1 MVEVLERILIK
12 DRDNVEDTKVRGAY
26 GMLCGFVGIGL
37 NVVLFIAKLFAGYFS
52 GSVAIIADACNNLS
66 DAGSSVI
73 TLLGFKMAQEE
84 ADPDHPFGHGRIEY
98 VSGLVV
104 SLIILLV
111 AFELFKTSIDKIIH
125 IEKLMFSKTMFIIL
139 LLSIV
144 VKFYMYLYNRR
155 IGKKIKSEAMLAT
168 ATDSLSDCGATAVV
182 LFGMVFGY
190 ITGKAID
197 GYLGIIVSVI
207 IFIAGIK
214 AAKETINPL
223 LGSLPDAELVK
234 RIEELVLGYDLVIGI
249 HDLIVHNYGPGRLII
264 SLHAEVPSDGDLLQ
278 MHDTIDLIEHRL
290 QSELKCQAVI
300 HMDPICVHDEKT
312 NELKAVVSDIVTK
325 ISDELSIHDFRIV
338 EGPTHTN
345 LIFDVVSPYQ
355 FRLGDDEL
363 IKEIAGKVSAYNENY
378 FVVIE
383 VDKKFA

>member
-12 DRDNVEDTKVRGAY
+12 NREKTEDVAVRSAY

-37 NVVLFIAKLFAGYFS
+37 NIVLFLAKLFAGYIS

-66 DAGSSVI
+66 DAGSSII

-84 ADPDHPFGHGRIEY
+84 PDPDHPFGHGRIEY
-98 VSGLVV
+98 VSGLIV

-111 AFELFKTSIDKIIH
+111 AFELLKTSIDKIIH
-125 IEKLMFSKTMFIIL
+125 IEELMFSKTMFIIL

-144 VKFYMYLYNRR
+144 IKFYMYLYNRR

-182 LFGMVFGY
+182 LFGMIFGY

-197 GYLGIIVSVI
+197 GWLGIVVSII
-207 IFIAGIK
+207 IFIAGIN

-234 RIEELVLGYDLVIGI
+234 RIEELVLSYDLVIGI
-249 HDLIVHNYGPGRLII
+249 HDLLVHNYGPGRLII

-290 QSELKCQAVI
+290 RSELKCQAVT
-300 HMDPICVHDEKT
+300 HMAPVCVHDEKT
-312 NELKAVVSDIVTK
+312 NQLKEVVSNIVSE
-325 ISDELSIHDFRIV
+325 ISEELSIHDFRIV

-345 LIFDVVSPYQ
+345 LIFDVVSPYH
-355 FRLGDDEL
+355 FRMSDEEL
-363 IKEIAGKVSAYNENY
+363 SKEIFERVHAYNENY
-378 FVVIE
+378 FTVIE

>member
-1 MVEVLERILIK
+1 
-12 DRDNVEDTKVRGAY
+12 
-26 GMLCGFVGIGL
+26 
-37 NVVLFIAKLFAGYFS
+37 
-52 GSVAIIADACNNLS
+52 
-66 DAGSSVI
+66 
-73 TLLGFKMAQEE
+73 
-84 ADPDHPFGHGRIEY
+84 
-98 VSGLVV
+98 
-104 SLIILLV
+104 
-111 AFELFKTSIDKIIH
+111 
-125 IEKLMFSKTMFIIL
+125 
-139 LLSIV
+139 
-144 VKFYMYLYNRR
+144 MYLYNRR